1 MIRPSSPL
9 TMLLSRH
16 TRRREFIT
24 LLGGAAVTLP
34 LAARAQPGMPVVAVL
49 TGTSPS
55 GFADLLQGFRQ
66 GLKDTGY
73 TEGENLTLEIHFAN
87 NQRDPLP
94 ELAGQLIRRKV
105 TVIAAGGIA
114 AALAVKGA
122 TAAIPIVFAVGDDP
136 VRLGLVASLARPG
149 GNLTGVNFFSVELAA
164 KRLDLLH
171 QLVPTATRIGVLVN
185 PANPLNAESTLRDI
199 EAAARPKG
207 LQIHVLNAST
217 AQEISAAFAS
227 LGRERIDALYVS
239 TGAPFISQRVQL
251 ALLAARN
258 GLPAI
263 YGPRSFVEAGGLM
276 SYGASVVDAYRQA
289 GAHVGRIL
297 KGEKPGDIPVVQS
310 TKFELV
316 INAETARILGLSLP
330 PSLLAIADEVIE

>member
-1 MIRPSSPL
+1 M
-9 TMLLSRH
+9 
-16 TRRREFIT
+16 RRREFIT

-105 TVIAAGGIA
+105 TVIAAGGIT

-136 VRLGLVASLARPG
+136 VRPRREPRAARRI
-149 GNLTGVNFFSVELAA
+149 AA

-199 EAAARPKG
+199 DAAARPKG